1 MKQEE
6 KTRITYE
13 RILKAAIAEFGTK
26 SYESASLNVI
36 CSENQLSK
44 GLVYHN
50 FKNKDDLYLRC
61 VELCFQTITAYL
73 RSKPYHKNGSAR
85 DCLRELLVRRQS
97 FFEGNPYMANI
108 FFGTMLQPPV
118 HLLRELREI
127 RREFDAFHLAYYQE
141 QLASMH
147 LREGVTMEAA
157 LQYFS
162 IFQDAFNGYYR
173 NKFSESGD
181 FPLLVQEHEQGLSSL
196 LDILLYGIAKE
207 PQ

>member
-26 SYESASLNVI
+26 SYDSASLNVI

-73 RSKPYHKNGSAR
+73 RSKPYNKNGSAQDR
-85 DCLRELLVRRQS
+85 LRELLVRRQS
-97 FFEGNPYMANI
+97 FFEENPYMANI
-108 FFGTMLQPPV
+108 FFGTMLQPPI

-141 QLASMH
+141 QLTSMH

-157 LQYFS
+157 LRYFS

-173 NKFSESGD
+173 SKFSEGGD